1 MTVEL
6 RAQIF
11 VSLAHEMACQIMA
24 IAGRASNLEV
34 GVKWLNRARSAM
46 SPELRKGL
54 AGQDL
59 GEHSHGPWYGL
70 VQMTYAHRWVSVD
83 DMVEGLSSMP
93 ESDLILEI
101 AGLGALPG
109 AREQLDDL
117 ILRTAAGDKTA
128 ARELAKRGQALGHH
142 AAPNVVKWLPRL
154 APRARESL
162 IEVATLWRR
171 DLFRQ
176 EEDRLTA
183 ILERDARA
191 KGELARRLGPAELLE
206 EATNGFVWSDQPGLD
221 TIALLPTWIYRPWT
235 VDGPIGSTAVISY
248 PVADESLGGN
258 GDSVTAR
265 AVKLARVLSDESRVR
280 AIQLL
285 AVEPL
290 SLMELAAKLDLNKS
304 TIHHHLAEL
313 RAAGLLRIPMG
324 TKRYSLR
331 PEALHRFGTLLGDLA
346 KPARAKRFEGGR
358 PPSRRP
364 ARQSRIRTHPPDR
377 EKKK

>member
-6 RAQIF
+6 RAEIF
-11 VSLAHEMACQIMA
+11 VSLAHELACQIMA

-34 GVKWLNRARSAM
+34 GDKWLGQARSAM
-46 SPELRKGL
+46 SPELRRAMG
-54 AGQDL
+54 GQEL

-83 DMVEGLSSMP
+83 DLVEGLGTLP
-93 ESDLILEI
+93 EKDLILEV
-101 AGLGALPG
+101 AGLGDLPG

-117 ILRTAAGDKTA
+117 ILRTAAGDRA
-128 ARELAKRGQALGHH
+128 AGRELAKRGQALGHH
-142 AAPNVVKWLPRL
+142 GSPKVVKWLPRM
-154 APRARESL
+154 APRLRESL
-162 IEVATLWRR
+162 IEVAMLWRR
-171 DLFRQ
+171 DLFGKD
-176 EEDRLTA
+176 EDRLGA

-248 PVADESLGGN
+248 PVADESLGTN
-258 GDSVTAR
+258 GDAVTAR

-285 AVEPL
+285 ANEPL

-331 PEALHRFGTLLGDLA
+331 PEALRRFGTLLGDLA
-346 KPARAKRFEGGR
+346 KPARLK
-358 PPSRRP
+358 P
-364 ARQSRIRTHPPDR
+364 HK
-377 EKKK
+377 EKK

>member
-6 RAQIF
+6 RAEIF
-11 VSLAHEMACQIMA
+11 VSVAHEMACHVMA
-24 IAGRASNLEV
+24 IAGRMKNLEV
-34 GVKWLNRARSAM
+34 GDKWLSRARSAM
-46 SPELRKGL
+46 SPELRK
-54 AGQDL
+54 AMTGQDL
-59 GEHSHGPWYGL
+59 DEHSHGPWYGL
-70 VQMTYAHRWVSVD
+70 VQMTYAHRWVTAH
-83 DMVEGLSSMP
+83 DMVDGLGSIP
-93 ESDLILEI
+93 QRDLILEI
-101 AGLGALPG
+101 AGFGEVAG

-117 ILRTAAGDKTA
+117 ILRTAAGDKA
-128 ARELAKRGQALGHH
+128 ASRELANRGPALGHH
-142 AAPNVVKWLPRL
+142 ASPKIVKWLPRM
-154 APRARESL
+154 APRLRETL
-162 IEVATLWRR
+162 IEVATLWHR
-171 DLFRQ
+171 DLFAQ
-176 EEDRLTA
+176 EEDRLAA

-191 KGELARRLGPAELLE
+191 KGEMARRLGPAELLE

-221 TIALLPTWIYRPWT
+221 TIALVPTWIMRPWT

-258 GDSVTAR
+258 GDAVTAR

-290 SLMELAAKLDLNKS
+290 SLMELAGKLDLNKS

-346 KPARAKRFEGGR
+346 KPHGVKPRGK
-358 PPSRRP
+358 
-364 ARQSRIRTHPPDR
+364 
-377 EKKK
+377 EKT